1 MLQEVQH
8 RPATGL
14 QSYIDASPDY
24 ELYPVGIA
32 SIQDQA
38 KKLAE
43 YGRNGDIYIVHA
55 TEGETVIPMEVLNAN
70 PKVKSLL
77 FTQMKDMGLDPSAYV
92 VGNELNSINPV
103 TGVPEFFFSS
113 IFKGIKKAVKSVLKF
128 AKKAAPTILPIAA
141 TLFGIPFLGAPGALP
156 GIFGAGKIGATM
168 LASGIGSLVGGSSL
182 KDAFKSAALSG
193 GISAGIGGLTG
204 LMTGKGFL
212 SGVQG
217 TLPGGAAP
225 PTAGKQWD
233 RLTDVFTGE
242 TPGASLKDFLLAT
255 PPTGRPTYL
264 PGDVTAELLPPLDAA
279 QSVADRAGA
288 AMGLTPSK
296 GFPQGKNLGWSFGD
310 VLPENMGQTLKQAFP
325 GAESAYTVPGQP
337 TLYGPAADAAARAE
351 AIKTT
356 LQSLGGVRPT
366 AADLIKA
373 GDKAVAAIQPGILQK
388 WGTVGALGAGA
399 MALGGGFEEAK
410 EEDVVEGDRPGF
422 VETETGVDL
431 LAEDPERYV
440 VQNLTPYSDAYNRL
454 LAERLGGAG
463 GVAYAARG
471 GGVNHFPRRTGHIRG
486 PGTPTSDDVPAM
498 LSDGEFV
505 MTKRA
510 VDGAGGPNNM
520 YKMMRNF
527 EMKT

>member
-8 RPATGL
+8 RPASGL

-77 FTQMKDMGLDPSAYV
+77 FTQMKDMGLEPSAYV
-92 VGNELNSINPV
+92 VGNQLNSINPV
-103 TGVPEFFFSS
+103 TGVPEFFFRS

-128 AKKAAPTILPIAA
+128 AKKAAPIALPIAA
-141 TLFGIPFLGAPGALP
+141 SLFGIPGLSAAFPT
-156 GIFGAGKIGATM
+156 IFGAGKLGASM
-168 LASGIGSLVGGSSL
+168 LASGIGSLVGGGSL

-217 TLPGGAAP
+217 TLPGGAKP
-225 PTAGKQWD
+225 PTAGQQWD

-242 TPGASLKDFLLAT
+242 TPVASLKDFLLTT
-255 PPTGRPTYL
+255 PPTQAGRAAYL
-264 PGDVTAELLPPLDAA
+264 PQLSAEQQAV
-279 QSVADRAGA
+279 QNIADKTRV
-288 AMGLTPSK
+288 AMGPDPSK
-296 GFPQGKNLGWSFGD
+296 GWSFGD
-310 VLPENMGQTLKQAFP
+310 VLPENMGRTLQQAFP
-325 GAESAYTVPGQP
+325 GAESAYTVPGGE

-399 MALGGGFEEAK
+399 MALGGGFKEAK
-410 EEDVVEGDRPGF
+410 EEDVTLRDSTGI

-440 VQNLTPYSDAYNRL
+440 VQNLTPYSDAYNQL

>member
-255 PPTGRPTYL
+255 PPTQ
-264 PGDVTAELLPPLDAA
+264 AKLPP
-279 QSVADRAGA
+279 
-288 AMGLTPSK
+288 P
-296 GFPQGKNLGWSFGD
+296 
-310 VLPENMGQTLKQAFP
+310 
-325 GAESAYTVPGQP
+325 AYTSNWDPSYAVMRGEVPPPPPPPPLALAPAPAPAPVTQTATGGGDFMDTVSDWMFRGGQSEAAVEAAKTARYAEVLKATGGNKALATEAYKAAGP
-337 TLYGPAADAAARAE
+337 GPLASYGP
-351 AIKTT
+351 
-356 LQSLGGVRPT
+356 LL
-366 AADLIKA
+366 A
-373 GDKAVAAIQPGILQK
+373 G
-388 WGTVGALGAGA
+388 GAGA

-440 VQNLTPYSDAYNRL
+440 VQNLTPYSDAYNQL

>member
-8 RPATGL
+8 RPASGL

-92 VGNELNSINPV
+92 VGNQLNSINPV

-193 GISAGIGGLTG
+193 GISAGIGGL
-204 LMTGKGFL
+204 
-212 SGVQG
+212 
-217 TLPGGAAP
+217 
-225 PTAGKQWD
+225 
-233 RLTDVFTGE
+233 
-242 TPGASLKDFLLAT
+242 
-255 PPTGRPTYL
+255 
-264 PGDVTAELLPPLDAA
+264 
-279 QSVADRAGA
+279 
-288 AMGLTPSK
+288 
-296 GFPQGKNLGWSFGD
+296 
-310 VLPENMGQTLKQAFP
+310 
-325 GAESAYTVPGQP
+325 
-337 TLYGPAADAAARAE
+337 YG
-351 AIKTT
+351 
-356 LQSLGGVRPT
+356 S
-366 AADLIKA
+366 
-373 GDKAVAAIQPGILQK
+373 
-388 WGTVGALGAGA
+388 
-399 MALGGGFEEAK
+399 
-410 EEDVVEGDRPGF
+410 
-422 VETETGVDL
+422 
-431 LAEDPERYV
+431 
-440 VQNLTPYSDAYNRL
+440 
-454 LAERLGGAG
+454 
-463 GVAYAARG
+463 
-471 GGVNHFPRRTGHIRG
+471 
-486 PGTPTSDDVPAM
+486 
-498 LSDGEFV
+498 
-505 MTKRA
+505 
-510 VDGAGGPNNM
+510 
-520 YKMMRNF
+520 
-527 EMKT
+527 

>member
-1 MLQEVQH
+1 MKAGPGQGWAGFKQGVGTSF
-8 RPATGL
+8 TGYTPIIEKGGTL
-14 QSYIDASPDY
+14 A
-24 ELYPVGIA
+24 
-32 SIQDQA
+32 
-38 KKLAE
+38 KLAQPSPSE
-43 YGRNGDIYIVHA
+43 MLSRLTG
-55 TEGETVIPMEVLNAN
+55 GE
-70 PKVKSLL
+70 
-77 FTQMKDMGLDPSAYV
+77 
-92 VGNELNSINPV
+92 
-103 TGVPEFFFSS
+103 FSS
-113 IFKGIKKAVKSVLKF
+113 
-128 AKKAAPTILPIAA
+128 
-141 TLFGIPFLGAPGALP
+141 
-156 GIFGAGKIGATM
+156 
-168 LASGIGSLVGGSSL
+168 
-182 KDAFKSAALSG
+182 
-193 GISAGIGGLTG
+193 
-204 LMTGKGFL
+204 FL
-212 SGVQG
+212 SGAPD
-217 TLPGGAAP
+217 LPSGAKIAYNASAWPGAIMDLPEAAGPLQMVPRTPLTQVNYPIGPADNPNLVMNEHGQFFDSTTGAEVPAP
-225 PTAGKQWD
+225 SSLTR
-233 RLTDVFTGE
+233 RLTTNPSNISVVPPKQTSTG
-242 TPGASLKDFLLAT
+242 S
-255 PPTGRPTYL
+255 
-264 PGDVTAELLPPLDAA
+264 
-279 QSVADRAGA
+279 
-288 AMGLTPSK
+288 
-296 GFPQGKNLGWSFGD
+296 WSFGD
-310 VLPENMGQTLKQAFP
+310 VLPENMGQTLQQAFP
-325 GAESAYTVPGQP
+325 GAESAYTVPGGE